1 MFTRSSGDATR
12 RWRYK
17 RLLRRC
23 IHRRLELRFL
33 RRRARAAIRLRAR
46 AEANEGALRH
56 SDGSCWRRWWR
67 LNLCTSPNDLRPSK
81 ECVFQREHARARRR
95 DVNLTMERDL
105 LGEVDL
111 VERKRSLRF

>member
-1 MFTRSSGDATR
+1 MFTESSEDATR

-17 RLLRRC
+17 RPLRRC
-23 IHRRLELRFL
+23 IHRRFEFRFL

-46 AEANEGALRH
+46 AEANEGALRR
-56 SDGSCWRRWWR
+56 SDGSCRRRWWR
-67 LNLCTSPNDLRPSK
+67 LNLYVSPDDLRPSE

-95 DVNLTMERDL
+95 DVNRTMERDL